1 MKWLMFTPVEQH
13 FYRRQHEE
21 CAGTAMKVS
30 INFLKAIDKT
40 YSVDWSRLEQTGS
53 TPETL
58 FLTFYY
64 YSKIQEFF

>member
-1 MKWLMFTPVEQH
+1 MFTPVEQH

-40 YSVDWSRLEQTGS
+40 YSVDWADWINPWNIIPNLSL
-53 TPETL
+53 L
-58 FLTFYY
+58 
-64 YSKIQEFF
+64 

>member
-40 YSVDWSRLEQTGS
+40 YSVDWSGLDQ
-53 TPETL
+53 PL
-58 FLTFYY
+58 KHYC
-64 YSKIQEFF
+64 